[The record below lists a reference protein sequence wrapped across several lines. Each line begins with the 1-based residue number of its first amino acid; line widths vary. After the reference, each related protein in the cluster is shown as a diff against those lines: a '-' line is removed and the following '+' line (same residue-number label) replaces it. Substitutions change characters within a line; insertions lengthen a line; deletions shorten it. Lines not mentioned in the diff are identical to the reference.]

1 VAEGVDEKGFCE
13 HEHGDVDAFFGLEEF
28 VDEEEA
34 QVGVGGEADDEGGG
48 EDVEFLS
55 VFGLGGEGKGGEEEE
70 AEAGE
75 GY

>member
-1 VAEGVDEKGFCE
+1 MAEGVDEKGFCE

-34 QVGVGGEADDEGGG
+34 QVGVGREADDEGGD
-48 EDVEFLS
+48 EEVEFLS
-55 VFGLGGEGKGGEEEE
+55 VFGLGGKRWGGEQE